1 MGDGVDWRESKGTAA
16 QRRWIRRLHAVLQAM
31 PEGLCLVR
39 EQGEDTVRVYRQV
52 TPAELA
58 AIRERGER
66 DKLFEDSYLDDQGL
80 LVAAVPWPVVYADP
94 TFGVE
99 EDDDEEDRS

>member
-1 MGDGVDWRESKGTAA
+1 MGDGVDWGESKGTAA

-31 PEGLCLVR
+31 PEGLCLSR
-39 EQGEDTVRVYRQV
+39 NQGEYDIRIYRQF
-52 TPAELA
+52 TLAELA
-58 AIRERGER
+58 AMEEREKK
-66 DKLFEDSYLDDQGL
+66 DKLFEGYYLDDQGL
-80 LVAAVPWPVVYADP
+80 LVAQVPWPVTYADP